1 MLRAMAWKK
10 PSAELVAAF
19 DAVLPG
25 APAER
30 RLMFG
35 FPAAFVNGNMFMGLF
50 EESFI
55 LRLDGDRKALAKWAK
70 TAFAYGRSLSPK
82 AKKPS
87 KTPART
93 SAKTPAKKK
102 NTK

>member
-1 MLRAMAWKK
+1 
-10 PSAELVAAF
+10 
-19 DAVLPG
+19 
-25 APAER
+25 
-30 RLMFG
+30 MFG

-55 LRLDGDRKALAKWAK
+55 LRLVGDRKALANWAK
-70 TAFAYGRSLSPK
+70 TAFAYGQSLPPK

-87 KTPART
+87 KAPAKTPART